1 MSITAL
7 AAALPLVGSLAPLA
21 GQALNAVT
29 QLAKTVGDMA
39 NSQNRRGGQ
48 IANADTHSNHHA
60 MNYSQPNSASKTY
73 NVNFS

>member
-7 AAALPLVGSLAPLA
+7 AAAIPLVGALAPLA
-21 GQALNAVT
+21 GQAMNAVT
-29 QLAKTVGDMA
+29 SLAQTLGNMA
-39 NSQNRRGGQ
+39 NSQSQRGGQ

-60 MNYSQPNSASKTY
+60 MNYSQPNSGNKTY